1 MTGHLFAE
9 CALPGCHFLTD
20 TQGHPCPSCVRDCGD
35 YLAHRPDGVAM
46 TSDAQA
52 ARDRDVRAAY
62 AAQQQ
67 LSVGAVDVAR
77 GERTAAIEHGREPK
91 PGQQCWVCECRRSCH
106 LIDGRWECRDCQ
118 QIR

>member
-9 CALPGCHFLTD
+9 CALPGCHFPTD
-20 TQGHPCPSCVRDCGD
+20 TQGHPCPSCMRDCGD

-46 TSDAQA
+46 TADAQA

-62 AAQQQ
+62 AAQ
-67 LSVGAVDVAR
+67 
-77 GERTAAIEHGREPK
+77 RTVAIENGQEPK
-91 PGQQCWVCECRRSCH
+91 PGQQCWICECRRSCH